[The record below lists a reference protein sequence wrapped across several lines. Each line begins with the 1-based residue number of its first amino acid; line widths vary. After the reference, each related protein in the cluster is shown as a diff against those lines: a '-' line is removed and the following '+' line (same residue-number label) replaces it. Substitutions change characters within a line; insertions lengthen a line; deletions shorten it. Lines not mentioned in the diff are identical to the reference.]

1 MEKMPFRTARIKS
14 GQPIVTEDT
23 WAYYAYVI
31 LSGKGKVVKTIEGD
45 QEVIGTLKEGDV
57 LGEMSIIGGAKR
69 TASVIADGDVE
80 VAMIPKDTI
89 ISIMGTLSQTTKS
102 KLNALTSDLTH
113 VTHVSAILAHEL
125 HDIEKLKVKCVDMGS
140 LDRAL
145 TEEMKDIPDIYK
157 QIFIT
162 LATRLNLGIET
173 LVKLSAQVDNA
184 SKITESICILS
195 QKES

>member
-14 GQPIVTEDT
+14 GHPIVTEDT

-31 LSGKGKVVKTIEGD
+31 LSGKGKVVKNIEGD
-45 QEVIGTLKEGDV
+45 QEVIGILKEGDV

-89 ISIMGTLSQTTKS
+89 ISIMDTLSPTTKS
-102 KLNALTSDLTH
+102 KLTALTSDLTH
-113 VTHVSAILAHEL
+113 ITHISAILAHEL
-125 HDIEKLKVKCVDMGS
+125 HDIEKIKVKRVDVES
-140 LDRAL
+140 LNRNL
-145 TEEMKDIPDIYK
+145 TEEMKDVPDIYK

-162 LATRLNLGIET
+162 LANRLNLGIET
-173 LVKLSAQVDNA
+173 LAKLSMQVENA
-184 SKITESICILS
+184 AKISESISVAIS
-195 QKES
+195 KQP

>member
-14 GQPIVTEDT
+14 GDSIVEEDT

-89 ISIMGTLSQTTKS
+89 ISIIGTLSQTTRS

>member
-89 ISIMGTLSQTTKS
+89 ISIIGTLSQTTRS

>member
-14 GQPIVTEDT
+14 GDSIVEEDT

-57 LGEMSIIGGAKR
+57 LGELSIIGGAKR

-102 KLNALTSDLTH
+102 KLNALTSDLTDVMH
-113 VTHVSAILAHEL
+113 ISACMAHEL
-125 HDIEKLKVKCVDMGS
+125 HDIDKLKVKCVDVGS
-140 LDRAL
+140 LNRAL
-145 TEEMKDIPDIYK
+145 TEEMKDFPDVYK
-157 QIFIT
+157 QIFVT
-162 LATRLNLGIET
+162 LATRLHLGIES
-173 LVKLSAQVDNA
+173 LVKLSAHIDNA
-184 SKITESICILS
+184 SKTTEAMCILS

>member
-1 MEKMPFRTARIKS
+1 MEKMPFRTVRIKS
-14 GQPIVTEDT
+14 GDPIVEEDT

-89 ISIMGTLSQTTKS
+89 ISIIGTLSQTTRS